1 MLRPVPEILPS
12 SRWFAL
18 SYPNLMALLFGA
30 IITAICVSFFCSLLE
45 ACLLSLSNADI
56 AAINEKKPAV
66 ASIWRKFKD
75 NIQKP
80 IAVILIVNTLS
91 YTIGAAVAGA
101 QFSNL
106 FGTKWIGLFSFF
118 LSLALFQWT
127 EILPKTLAVRYR
139 QTIAM
144 VSGFPLRFMVRAF
157 SPFVALTGW
166 LNKPFE
172 GKKQGE
178 TSGAVNEIALLAR
191 FAALTE
197 QITREQESIISRS
210 MDMSTLTVR
219 DIMVERANMNILS
232 TRMTLQDGLIA
243 AHVHRHT
250 RYPLAQSGDP
260 DNIIGY
266 VNFKDIVGALR
277 INQSNPTLEGICR
290 PVVFIAAW
298 STIPELLKKLT
309 HGYQHMAIVQD
320 ERKKTL
326 GLVTLENVIE
336 IIVGQL
342 EDEYDTPPDYV
353 VQLSEH
359 RFRVGGGV
367 ALAQLHKQ
375 ISQSIPNT
383 DQPLSDWMAPDGKMI
398 SQKETSDIIFRV
410 RKVTRGKIHDVIL
423 ERKNPA

>member
-1 MLRPVPEILPS
+1 
-12 SRWFAL
+12 
-18 SYPNLMALLFGA
+18 MALLIGA
-30 IITAICVSFFCSLLE
+30 IITAICVSFLCSLLE

-66 ASIWRKFKD
+66 ASVWRKFKD

-101 QFSNL
+101 QFSKL
-106 FGTKWIGLFSFF
+106 FGTKWIGLFSFG

-139 QTIAM
+139 QAIAT
-144 VSGFPLRFMVRAF
+144 VSGLPLFFMVRVLG
-157 SPFVALTGW
+157 PFVAFTGW

-172 GKKQGE
+172 DRRKRE
-178 TSGAVNEIALLAR
+178 TAGTANEITLLAR

-197 QITREQESIISRS
+197 QITREQESIVSRS
-210 MDMSTLTVR
+210 MEMSALTVR
-219 DIMVERANMNILS
+219 DIMVDRSSMNILS
-232 TRMTLQDGLIA
+232 TRMTLQDGLVA
-243 AHVHRHT
+243 SHVHRHT
-250 RYPLAQSGDP
+250 RYPLAKDGDP

-277 INQSNPTLEGICR
+277 TNPSNPTLEGICR
-290 PVVFIAAW
+290 PVVFMEAW
-298 STIPELLKKLT
+298 CTIPDLLKKLT
-309 HGYQHMAIVQD
+309 RGYQHMAIVQD
-320 ERKKTL
+320 EQKRTL

-336 IIVGQL
+336 TIVGQL
-342 EDEYDTPPDYV
+342 EDEYDAPPDYV

-367 ALAQLHKQ
+367 NLARLRKQ
-375 ISQSIPNT
+375 ISPSIP
-383 DQPLSDWMAPDGKMI
+383 DEKRSVSDWMTDGGKMI
-398 SQKETSDIIFRV
+398 SQKETPDLIFRV
-410 RKVTRGKIHDVIL
+410 RKVTRGKIHDVIV